1 MESSI
6 VVSGWECV
14 ARNLEN
20 QELAKYL
27 MKQVIDKWID
37 IRIRSFVNSFML
49 VLRRKLAKGHLTGTI
64 TLAQKAES
72 AMRKTLNL
80 IFSFNIYLIHKM
92 VHFSLKCTN
101 LYLKVCL

>member
-49 VLRRKLAKGHLTGTI
+49 I
-64 TLAQKAES
+64 F
-72 AMRKTLNL
+72 KTQ
-80 IFSFNIYLIHKM
+80 IG
-92 VHFSLKCTN
+92 
-101 LYLKVCL
+101 